1 MIKARKKL
9 FKEKK
14 ESRALKLLTDE
25 ERNLYGEAKRVDQ
38 RKQ

>member
-1 MIKARKKL
+1 MTDKEKKL

-14 ESRALKLLTDE
+14 EARALKLLTDE